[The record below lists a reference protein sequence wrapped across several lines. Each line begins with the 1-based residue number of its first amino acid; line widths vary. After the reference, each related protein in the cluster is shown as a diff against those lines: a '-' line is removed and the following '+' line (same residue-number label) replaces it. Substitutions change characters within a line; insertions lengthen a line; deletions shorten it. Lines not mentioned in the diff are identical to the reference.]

1 MQKRDSKGRFSKTFK
16 GEIPEEADRNGFKED
31 FDIFGKISYLL
42 WRIVPFLILAWIMW
56 RYFKIGKI
64 LSELLIELAC
74 GENCKCDC
82 TNKDSAQSVIN
93 GGSKLS
99 L

>member
-1 MQKRDSKGRFSKTFK
+1 MSKRDFKGRFAKTLND
-16 GEIPEEADRNGFKED
+16 EIEEEADRNGFKKD
-31 FDIFGKISYLL
+31 LDIFGRISYLL
-42 WRIVPFLILAWIMW
+42 WRIVLFLILAWIIW

-74 GENCKCDC
+74 GEGCKCIC
-82 TNKDSAQSVIN
+82 TSQDS
-93 GGSKLS
+93 SKPVSEAGKCS